1 MNRIYLDN
9 AATSWPKPDAVY
21 ASVDRY
27 LRQNGAPA
35 GRGQSHEAAEVS
47 RQIVQLRTRIA
58 ELLGAPHASQIVF
71 TFNGTDSLNLAIRG
85 IVRSGDHV
93 ITTQVEHNS
102 TLRPLRSLEQQG
114 EVELTIVRCDGQ
126 GMIDV
131 DDVRA
136 QIKPNTALI
145 ALNHVSNVTGTI
157 QPAQAIGKLARE
169 HDLVFLL
176 DAAQSLGH
184 MPVDLQQINCDLL
197 AAPGHKGLLGPL
209 GTGIL
214 YVAERL
220 VERLAPLRLGG
231 TGTKSEL
238 ITQPESMPD
247 KFEAGNHNVPGLLGL
262 GAGVQY
268 LNERSITDLE
278 RHERSLTKQLLD
290 ALEATEGVRVQGP
303 SQLVDRLGVVSFQV
317 GQHEPGELATLLE
330 MSAGVQGR
338 PGLHCAPLIHQ
349 ALGTADQGGTMRL
362 SVGAFTTTNDVVA
375 AIEGI
380 RQLATMSLDF

>member
-21 ASVDRY
+21 ASVDHY

-47 RQIVQLRTRIA
+47 RQIAQLRTRIA
-58 ELLGAPHASQIVF
+58 ELLGAPHAGQIVF

-268 LNERSITDLE
+268 LNERSIADLE

-303 SQLVDRLGVVSFQV
+303 SQLVDRLGVVSFQL

>member
-47 RQIVQLRTRIA
+47 RQIAQLRTRIA
-58 ELLGAPHASQIVF
+58 ELLGAPHAGQIVF

-114 EVELTIVRCDGQ
+114 EVELTIVRCDDQ

-238 ITQPESMPD
+238 MTQPESMPD

-268 LNERSITDLE
+268 LNERSIADLE

-303 SQLVDRLGVVSFQV
+303 SQLVDRLGVVSFQL

>member
-47 RQIVQLRTRIA
+47 RQIAQLRTRIA
-58 ELLGAPHASQIVF
+58 ELLGAPHAGQIVF

-102 TLRPLRSLEQQG
+102 TLRPLRFLEQQG

-268 LNERSITDLE
+268 LNERSIADLE
-278 RHERSLTKQLLD
+278 RHERSLTKPLLD

-303 SQLVDRLGVVSFQV
+303 SQLVDRLGVVSFQL